1 MFRKVR
7 ISDCWVWV
15 AVSGYVAARECRKV
29 QVERPRSSTSGGHSG
44 LVVGA
49 WEELLV
55 AVEAAVVM
63 DLGIV
68 TEEDGVEAS
77 PGWDW
82 DLLCDCGCNCACLES
97 ARHDAADV
105 QRRHLLHRLV
115 RMSHSWSLEES
126 IHTVCHLY
134 PGPCLWADCPWSP
147 RPGYVLAPALCVL
160 DFCLTEHSK
169 HNVESAPGSRV
180 LV

>member
-1 MFRKVR
+1 M
-7 ISDCWVWV
+7 
-15 AVSGYVAARECRKV
+15 SGYVAARECRKV

-49 WEELLV
+49 WKGLLV

-63 DLGIV
+63 DLGID
-68 TEEDGVEAS
+68 TEEDGVGAS

-82 DLLCDCGCNCACLES
+82 DWVCDCGCDCACLES

-115 RMSHSWSLEES
+115 RMSHSWSLEGQS
-126 IHTVCHLY
+126 IRFAIFIQDHAFGQIAL
-134 PGPCLWADCPWSP
+134 GLL
-147 RPGYVLAPALCVL
+147 VLGM
-160 DFCLTEHSK
+160 F
-169 HNVESAPGSRV
+169 
-180 LV
+180 